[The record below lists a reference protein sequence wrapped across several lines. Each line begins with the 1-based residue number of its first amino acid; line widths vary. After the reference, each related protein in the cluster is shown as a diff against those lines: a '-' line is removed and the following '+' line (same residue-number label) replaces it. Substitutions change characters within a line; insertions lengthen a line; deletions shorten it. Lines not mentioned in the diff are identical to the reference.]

1 MQEEKVGVVKQYF
14 AKPEVAAIELTDGSL
29 KIGDKIHIKG
39 HTTDLE
45 ESISSM
51 QIEHNIV
58 QEVKAGD
65 LVGIKVSQRVR
76 PNDQVYKVID

>member
-29 KIGDKIHIKG
+29 TIGDKIHIKG
-39 HTTDLE
+39 HTTDFE

-51 QIEHNIV
+51 QIEHNSV

-76 PNDQVYKVID
+76 PNDQVYKVVD